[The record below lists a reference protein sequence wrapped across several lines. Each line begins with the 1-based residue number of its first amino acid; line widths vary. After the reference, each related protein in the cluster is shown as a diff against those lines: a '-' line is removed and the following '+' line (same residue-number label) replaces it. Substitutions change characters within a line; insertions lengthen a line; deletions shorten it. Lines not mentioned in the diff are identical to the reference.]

1 MTWTI
6 WHNPRCRKSRETL
19 TLLQENGIEPSIREY
34 LKDTATKAELE
45 AVLVQLGMT
54 PHELLRSKE
63 TLARELGLKGADDAS
78 VLAAMLEHPKLIE
91 RPIVIYANKAV
102 LGRPPENVLSLL

>member
-19 TLLQENGIEPSIREY
+19 ALLQENGIEPSIREY

-45 AVLVQLGMT
+45 AVLVNLGMT
-54 PHELLRSKE
+54 PQELLRSKE
-63 TLARELGLKGADDAS
+63 TLARELGLKGGDDAS

-91 RPIVIYANKAV
+91 RPIVIYANKAA
-102 LGRPPENVLSLL
+102 LGRPPEKVMSLL

>member
-1 MTWTI
+1 MSWTI

-19 TLLQENGIEPSIREY
+19 ALLQENGIEPSIREY

-54 PHELLRSKE
+54 PQELLRSKE
-63 TLARELGLKGADDAS
+63 ALARELGLKGADDAS